1 MRNGIIVTL
10 LLVMAPVATLSAQE
24 PPKGKAPAGRYTM
37 SRTDDG
43 FLRLDTKTGIV
54 SHCVDKAGSWICR
67 SVADD
72 RKAYED
78 EIARLQK
85 LNSQLNIRLNR
96 LQNKKP
102 GAKDDYPTDEQ
113 VDKALGYME
122 KLFRKMLR
130 IARELGENV
139 QGKINNEDD
148 GKGKDKP

>member
-1 MRNGIIVTL
+1 MRNGIVLAL
-10 LLVMAPVATLSAQE
+10 LLVLASVAPLSAQE
-24 PPKGKAPAGRYTM
+24 NLKDKAPAGRYTM
-37 SRTDDG
+37 SKTDDG
-43 FLRLDTKTGIV
+43 FLRLDTETGTV

-96 LQNKKP
+96 LQNKKT

-139 QGKINNEDD
+139 QGKNNDKDD
-148 GKGKDKP
+148 SKNKDKP